1 LEKLLKFSEQ
11 IKFIIVLK
19 IILLAKLSNVS
30 SSKVPGLRVNNS
42 FLNCHSFE
50 SDENWKH
57 YWENFLIPDDISF
70 EKKNEL
76 MKKYQY
82 KYYSSNIETL
92 PDPIPPCPLSLIE
105 INPKETHTATLIFL
119 HGLGV
124 KKKLFKLLGQWKR
137 MGK

>member
-1 LEKLLKFSEQ
+1 LD
-11 IKFIIVLK
+11 
-19 IILLAKLSNVS
+19 NVS
-30 SSKVPGLRVNNS
+30 SSEVPELRVNNS
-42 FLNCHSFE
+42 FLNYQSFE
-50 SDENWKH
+50 SDENWKQ
-57 YWENFLIPDDISF
+57 YWVNILIPDDISLV
-70 EKKNEL
+70 KKNEM

-124 KKKLFKLLGQWKR
+124 KKKLF
-137 MGK
+137 